1 MDTEQRH
8 CYRQRPLVGVKEN
21 MFARHTFL
29 VGAIGIILQCTSC
42 SQNAPPGDKSLV
54 RERKFLHI
62 EMRRGLIEGS
72 FCTLSKERR
81 KTGGRTFDHSLYKEL
96 VEITTNGFLVAL
108 DQVETGRQDR
118 AIIFF
123 PYEQTTRTQ
132 ALGWTIVGTYVGG
145 EQK

>member
-1 MDTEQRH
+1 
-8 CYRQRPLVGVKEN
+8 
-21 MFARHTFL
+21 
-29 VGAIGIILQCTSC
+29 
-42 SQNAPPGDKSLV
+42 
-54 RERKFLHI
+54 
-62 EMRRGLIEGS
+62 MRRGLIEGS